1 MHILLAAGMWYT
13 PQDLPAG
20 QISPMGFQTIMLEEH
35 KIIEARL
42 EENLKDHLVQ
52 LFLAKAHSR

>member
-1 MHILLAAGMWYT
+1 
-13 PQDLPAG
+13 
-20 QISPMGFQTIMLEEH
+20 MGFQTIMLEEH